1 MTDECN
7 DYKLSARITKA
18 TKIAD
23 HLDAVEVTA
32 EQMEAGNELTW
43 MYAAQLADVHEPSE
57 ETRKLVLQML
67 RSRAAARAKIDMAQK
82 IAAGAVLK
90 SWVKDGCP
98 LVSEYPTVPK
108 KVKRSRA
115 KGRAK

>member
-7 DYKLSARITKA
+7 DYKLSARVTKA
-18 TKIAD
+18 AKIAD

-43 MYAAQLADVHEPSE
+43 MYAAQLADVNEPSE

-67 RSRAAARAKIDMAQK
+67 RSRAAARAKIN
-82 IAAGAVLK
+82 IVLK
-90 SWVKDGCP
+90 SKVDDYKQATAQKAEKGP
-98 LVSEYPTVPK
+98 LRIIKPALS
-108 KVKRSRA
+108 